1 MEECLCGCLTDLV
14 SYMDESHKANQSR
27 VDQIGREWIINLSPT
42 PLKKKKY
49 IYINIYLCIL
59 LVHDPAVLQL

>member
-27 VDQIGREWIINLSPT
+27 VDQIGKEWIINLAPT
-42 PLKKKKY
+42 PFKK
-49 IYINIYLCIL
+49 IYI
-59 LVHDPAVLQL
+59 